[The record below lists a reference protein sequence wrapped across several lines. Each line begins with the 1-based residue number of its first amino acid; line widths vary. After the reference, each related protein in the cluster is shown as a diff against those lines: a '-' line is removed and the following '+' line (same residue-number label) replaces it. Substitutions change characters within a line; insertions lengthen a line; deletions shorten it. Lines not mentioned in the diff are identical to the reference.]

1 MDRAGLREVRKSEKM
16 EDSMTPRLEDLPTV
30 VPVFALPAPLLLP
43 GTIVRLSA
51 TEPWQRRLL
60 DDAMAGD
67 SYVAVVQPI
76 DPETEDP
83 SAAAE
88 KPSAADLF
96 SVGCLGTIGEVEEE
110 EPDLQ
115 VLAGGVI
122 RFRIVGEEPGENGY
136 PRLRVD
142 YSEFVDDL
150 SQVEDLDFTRLKEM
164 VRVRLENQGLPLDPA
179 IMDGMAGTEIVTALA
194 HACPFSSAERQVLM
208 ETRNLVELE
217 EVLLDLMAGPAGML
231 RLDLPPLL
239 PS

>member
-1 MDRAGLREVRKSEKM
+1 
-16 EDSMTPRLEDLPTV
+16 MTPRLEDLPAV

-43 GTIVRLSA
+43 GTVVRLA
-51 TEPWQRRLL
+51 AAEPWQRHLL
-60 DDAMAGD
+60 EEAMAGD
-67 SYVAVVQPI
+67 SYVAIVQPI
-76 DPETEDP
+76 DPESEEDP
-83 SAAAE
+83 SAE
-88 KPSAADLF
+88 KLSAGELF

-110 EPDLQ
+110 EPELR

-122 RFRIVGEEPGENGY
+122 RFRIVGEEPDESEY

-142 YSEFVDDL
+142 YSDFVDDL

-164 VRVRLENQGLPLDPA
+164 VRVRLENQGSPLDPT

-194 HACPFSSAERQVLM
+194 HACPFSPAERQVLM
-208 ETRNLVELE
+208 ETRNLLELE
-217 EVLLDLMAGPAGML
+217 DVLLDLMAGPAGML

>member
-1 MDRAGLREVRKSEKM
+1 
-16 EDSMTPRLEDLPTV
+16 MTPRLEDLPTV
-30 VPVFALPAPLLLP
+30 VPVFPLPAPLLLP
-43 GTIVRLSA
+43 GTVVRLSA

-76 DPETEDP
+76 APEAEDDP

-88 KPSAADLF
+88 KPSAGELF

-110 EPDLQ
+110 EPELR
-115 VLAGGVI
+115 VLVGGVI
-122 RFRIVGEEPGENGY
+122 RFRIVGEEPGEGEY

-142 YSEFVDDL
+142 YSDFVDDL

-164 VRVRLENQGLPLDPA
+164 VRVRLENQGSPLDPT

-194 HACPFSSAERQVLM
+194 HACPFSPAERQVLM
-208 ETRNLVELE
+208 ETRNLIELE
-217 EVLLDLMAGPAGML
+217 YVLLDLMAGPAGML